1 MDKATILS
9 LEQVT
14 LNFSGLTVLKDLS
27 FDVRRGSRTALI
39 GPNGAGKTSVFNVV
53 SGVYSPSSG
62 TVRFRGNDV
71 TRMPSR
77 NRIRAGIARN
87 FQNIRLMPHLTAVEN
102 VMIGQHSRGRGFLNA
117 LQPVALFPDNRWRR
131 EARDALA
138 GANLQKYEK
147 LLVGAL
153 PYGVQKRIELVRALQ
168 ANPSLLLLDEPA
180 AGLNLAEKDELAELL
195 TRLLGEDDR
204 TLLIVEHDMDF
215 IGSLCEHVIVLNFG
229 RKIAE
234 GSCASVRCDP
244 VVQEAYLGA
253 SVHSERE
260 GACRAS

>member
-1 MDKATILS
+1 VDKATILS

-14 LNFSGLTVLKDLS
+14 LKFSGLTVLKDLS
-27 FDVRRGSRTALI
+27 FDIRQGSRTALI

-53 SGVYSPSSG
+53 TGAYSPSSG
-62 TVRFRGNDV
+62 AVRFRGHDI

-77 NRIRAGIARN
+77 KRIRAGVARN
-87 FQNIRLMPHLTAVEN
+87 FQNIRLMPHLTAIEN
-102 VMIGQHSRGRGFLNA
+102 VMIGQHSRGQGLLNA
-117 LQPVALFPDNRWRR
+117 LQPVALFPGNRWRR

-138 GANLQKYEK
+138 SASLQKYERQ
-147 LLVGAL
+147 LVGAL

-168 ANPSLLLLDEPA
+168 ADPSLLLLDEPA
-180 AGLNLAEKDELAELL
+180 AGLNLAEKHELAELL

-229 RKIAE
+229 QKIAE
-234 GSCASVRCDP
+234 GSCASVRCNP

-253 SVHSERE
+253 SVDSERR
-260 GACRAS
+260 GACCAS